1 MKHFVLFLFLL
12 SSISLTARQISSIT
26 LGNSRLPVYLY
37 RAYEKGC
44 YFIIKND
51 GSAEVSAGLEYLATT
66 PSLDEVYNFYGAGS
80 GDIPM
85 YLGGCPVTS
94 ISDFAFY
101 GDVYLPSVSIPSSLT
116 SIGGMAFWGCN
127 QLTSVHISDL
137 SAWCKIEFDGEKA
150 NPLHTAHN
158 LYLNGSLVTD
168 LKIPQTV
175 TSICSYAFS
184 GCTGLTSVTIPEG
197 VTKIGDYAFSD
208 CSSLTSVTI
217 PSSVTTI
224 GSSAFKGCT
233 NLTSV
238 TIPEGVTVIGSS
250 AFSGCSGLT
259 SVTIPE
265 GVTSIGNSAFWGCS
279 GLTSVIFLGGHVSF
293 SKYYPAFGSIK
304 GYYTSQYAQE
314 WETAIRDG
322 DCGSLTMSPIEVA
335 PLEKMT
341 CNYALSPFGKV
352 AFTFSINDF
361 KDWNSKSHFELYCH
375 NISTGMKY
383 KAKSIIVTTDTRN
396 NVIKVE
402 WDMAKDNI
410 LLNGESVKFQVKW
423 VTP

>member
-1 MKHFVLFLFLL
+1 MKKLVMLL
-12 SSISLTARQISSIT
+12 ALLMSGFGFCDTQISDVEGLPHYT
-26 LGNSRLPVYLY
+26 NRLNSNGLS
-37 RAYEKGC
+37 
-44 YFIIKND
+44 FIIKAD
-51 GSAEVSAGLEYLATT
+51 GTAEISAGISYLYTS
-66 PSLDEVYNFYGAGS
+66 PSLIEYWKHYPAGS
-80 GDIPM
+80 CGPIPM
-85 YLGGCPVTS
+85 YLSGCLVTS
-94 ISDFAFY
+94 IGRYAFY
-101 GDVYLPSVSIPSSLT
+101 MSGGSSVTIPSSVT
-116 SIGGMAFWGCN
+116 KIGGQAFRGCN
-127 QLTSVHISDL
+127 QLTSVHISDI
-137 SAWCKIEFDGEKA
+137 SAWCKIEFDGEWA
-150 NPLHTAHN
+150 NPLYTAHN
-158 LYLNGSLVTD
+158 LYLNGSLVAD

-197 VTKIGDYAFSD
+197 VTKIGKYAFSD

-217 PSSVTTI
+217 PEGVTSI
-224 GSSAFKGCT
+224 GESAFSGCSS
-233 NLTSV
+233 LTSV
-238 TIPEGVTVIGSS
+238 TIPSS
-250 AFSGCSGLT
+250 
-259 SVTIPE
+259 
-265 GVTSIGNSAFWGCS
+265 VTSIGKYAFYGCS
-279 GLTSVIFLGGHVSF
+279 SLTSVIFLGHVPLF
-293 SKYYPAFGSIK
+293 KYSPAFGSIK

-322 DCGSLTMSPIEVA
+322 VCGSLTMSPIEVA

-383 KAKSIIVTTDTRN
+383 KAKSIIVTTDTQN

-410 LLNGESVKFQVKW
+410 LLNGESVKFQVRW

>member
-66 PSLDEVYNFYGAGS
+66 PSLDEVYNFYDAGS

-85 YLGGCPVTS
+85 YLGGCLVTS

-101 GDVYLPSVSIPSSLT
+101 GDVYLSSVSIPSSLT

-137 SAWCKIEFDGEKA
+137 SAWCKIEFDGERA

-184 GCTGLTSVTIPEG
+184 GCTGLTSVTIPES
-197 VTKIGDYAFSD
+197 VTKIGDY
-208 CSSLTSVTI
+208 
-217 PSSVTTI
+217 
-224 GSSAFKGCT
+224 
-233 NLTSV
+233 
-238 TIPEGVTVIGSS
+238 

-265 GVTSIGNSAFWGCS
+265 SVTSIGKSAFSGCS
-279 GLTSVIFLGGHVSF
+279 SLASVIFLGDVPL
-293 SKYYPAFGSIK
+293 SKYSPAFGSIK

-410 LLNGESVKFQVKW
+410 LLNGESVKFQVRW